1 MPHTMLAFQLHG
13 PGDLRAVELPRP
25 VPSDGEVVVAM
36 RRAGICGSDMH
47 YFTHGRVGR
56 FVPRRPFVLGHEI
69 AGEVVALGP
78 GTDRALLGARVA
90 VDPARPCGQCRH
102 CLAGRSNL
110 CLNMRFLGSAS
121 CDPHLDGGFAEALAI
136 PARNC
141 HVLPDQVSWAEAAL
155 VEPLSVCLHALGRAG
170 PLIGRAVLVTGGG
183 TIGQLTALLARAAGA
198 SPIVV
203 TDPDGFAR
211 DTALRLGADAALDP
225 TLPDIA
231 GAVHAAARGPVSVAF
246 EASGAPAA
254 LTQAIA
260 TVERGATIVQIGTL
274 PAEVTLPAN
283 DIMARELTLAGSF
296 RFANTFAPVLQLL
309 QSRRV
314 DVARVIS
321 RVEPLSRTGA
331 AMAMAVARK
340 HVIKVQIEAG

>member
-1 MPHTMLAFQLHG
+1 MPDTMLAFQLHG
-13 PGDLRAVELPRP
+13 PGDLRPVQLPRP
-25 VPSDGEVVVAM
+25 VPGDGEVVVAM

-56 FVPRRPFVLGHEI
+56 FVPKRPFVLGHEI
-69 AGEVVALGP
+69 AGEVVALGR

-90 VDPARPCGQCRH
+90 IDPARPCGQCRH

-198 SPIVV
+198 APIIV

-211 DTALRLGADAALDP
+211 DMALRLGADAALDP
-225 TLPDIA
+225 ARPDIA
-231 GAVHAAARGPVSVAF
+231 EAAAAHAPISVAF

-260 TVERGATIVQIGTL
+260 LVERGATIVQIGTL

-296 RFANTFAPVLQLL
+296 RFANAFGPVLQLL
-309 QSRRV
+309 QTRRI
-314 DVARVIS
+314 DVSPVIS
-321 RVEPLSRTGA
+321 RVEPLSRTA
-331 AMAMAVARK
+331 AAMAVAVARDR
-340 HVIKVQIEAG
+340 VIKVQIEAG